1 MADSIRPN
9 IFPALRYRDADA
21 ALEWLGRAFGARE
34 RAVHRDA
41 DGVVRHAEL
50 LLGTGVVMLGQNN
63 GSFLGGEEP
72 DPRRSTVSLYLVVPD
87 PDEHHA
93 RASAAGAEIVRAL
106 EDTEYGSREYSARDL
121 EGNRWSFGT
130 YDPYDSK

>member
-21 ALEWLGRAFGARE
+21 ALEWLGRAFGAEE
-34 RAVHRDA
+34 RAVHRSP

-50 LLGTGVVMLGQNN
+50 LLGTGMVMLGQAD
-63 GSFLGGEEP
+63 GPFLGGGEP

-87 PDEHHA
+87 PDAHHA
-93 RASAAGAEIVRAL
+93 RAAAASAEIVRPL
-106 EDTEYGSREYSARDL
+106 EDTDYGSREYSARDL
-121 EGNRWSFGT
+121 EGNLWSFGT
-130 YDPYDSK
+130 YDPYESG